1 MNKKSVILLLSALL
15 IGSGSAYAAEGKV
28 VILSPADGATVD
40 SYYSFKLKYEAEPG
54 PNGDHLHLNIDG
66 KRVDIIRQLKGNV
79 EVGPLPVGKHEVCL
93 AVNTKAHVP
102 TGVEKCISVTSQ

>member
-1 MNKKSVILLLSALL
+1 MNKKNVMFPLIALL
-15 IGSGSAYAAEGKV
+15 IGCGSAYAAEGKV
-28 VILSPADGATVD
+28 TISSPVDGATVD

-54 PNGDHLHLNIDG
+54 PNGDHLHLNVDG
-66 KRVDIIRQLKGNV
+66 KRVDIIRRLKGDV

-102 TGVEKCISVTSQ
+102 TGVENCINVTSQ